1 MNRADLRRTLLRRL
15 INERFDG
22 VIARFADAADIAP
35 SYVSRMLYPEDKA
48 GAKRIGEDS
57 VDKIETALG
66 IPGYFSGLP
75 DADVPVVHF
84 PARNDDYLRL
94 QHLDAEAG
102 MGDARANPDH
112 PEIIGEQTLARE
124 YIRQVVGFVPRPG
137 RLVLLTGRGDS
148 MLPTIQPG
156 DLLIV
161 DTGITVFDYDGLYL
175 INLGNGQQVKRLVDR
190 GGSLVH
196 VCSDNRLYDPF
207 VMPEDAVI
215 GGKVYLRQ
223 RIERLA

>member
-1 MNRADLRRTLLRRL
+1 MDTTMKRL
-15 INERFDG
+15 YEAAR
-22 VIARFADAADIAP
+22 IA
-35 SYVSRMLYPEDKA
+35 SN
-48 GAKRIGEDS
+48 GRIGTQAALARALNTSSQRIKNWEMRGIS
-57 VDKIETALG
+57 HVGANQAQAALG
-66 IPGYFSGLP
+66 ISSTYVLEGAEPKVLS
-75 DADVPVVHF
+75 DVAIIP
-84 PARNDDYLRL
+84 PPSDYLRL

-102 MGDARANPDH
+102 MGGARVNPDH

-190 GGSLVH
+190 GGGLVH

-207 VMPEDAVI
+207 VMPDDAVI